1 MYLLCRVFVVSCIFS
16 RTWSVVACRVE
27 LKAAL
32 SLLNFGCDC
41 GDCLFDVVVVVVV
54 VVVVGCD
61 VCEMCEMCEMCEVCE
76 LVLVFRDLV
85 YHSLDFED
93 VPLVAVADM
102 SFGKVEVCSG
112 HRVHCEFVRLLLK
125 GATVFELADDA
136 IARCNA

>member
-1 MYLLCRVFVVSCIFS
+1 MRFTYLICCRVFVVSCICS
-16 RTWSVVACRVE
+16 RTWAVVACRVE

-32 SLLNFGCDC
+32 SLLDFGCDC

-54 VVVVGCD
+54 VVVVGCY
-61 VCEMCEMCEMCEVCE
+61 VCEMCEMCE

>member
-1 MYLLCRVFVVSCIFS
+1 MSCICS
-16 RTWSVVACRVE
+16 RTWAVVACRVE

-32 SLLNFGCDC
+32 SLLDFGCDC

-54 VVVVGCD
+54 VGCD
-61 VCEMCEMCEMCEVCE
+61 VCEMCEMCE

-102 SFGKVEVCSG
+102 SFGKVEVCGG